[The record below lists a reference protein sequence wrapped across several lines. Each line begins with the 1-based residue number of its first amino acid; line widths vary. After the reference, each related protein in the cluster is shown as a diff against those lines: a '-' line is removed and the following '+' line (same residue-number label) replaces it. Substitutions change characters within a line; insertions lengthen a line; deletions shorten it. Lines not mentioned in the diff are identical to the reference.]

1 MTEILKRMRERQSS
15 RYPFDVEKR
24 ISRQKLEQILE
35 AARWAPT
42 AHNMQNFYIIV
53 VDDRK
58 LLKTIASIKSPVS
71 EAFVRENYQQLSFSG
86 EELIKKKVGIMGDV
100 FPPAMR
106 SPNIKL
112 DDAAHEAF
120 AAGQIRL
127 IQASPTLLVV
137 IYDPEKRAPASEGD
151 FLGHLSL
158 GCMIENMWL
167 TAQSLGIDF
176 HIVSEIAVPSIEKEV
191 KSLLVIPQNL
201 RIALSIRLGY
211 VASRP
216 RYLRVRRDIED
227 FIYHNRF
234 DHKGLE

>member
-1 MTEILKRMRERQSS
+1 MTEILKLIRERQSS
-15 RYPFDVEKR
+15 RFPFDTEKP
-24 ISRQKLEQILE
+24 ISRQNLEGILE

-42 AHNMQNFYIIV
+42 AHNMQNFTIIV
-53 VDDRK
+53 VDDQK

-71 EAFVRENYQQLSFSG
+71 EAFVRENYQLLSFS
-86 EELIKKKVGIMGDV
+86 EDELKKKKVGIMGDV

-106 SPNIKL
+106 SPTFKL

-120 AAGQIRL
+120 AAGQMRL
-127 IQASPTLLVV
+127 IEASPTLLVV
-137 IYDPEKRAPASEGD
+137 IYDPGKRAPASEGD

-167 TAQSLGIDF
+167 TAQSLGMDF
-176 HIVSEIAVPSIEKEV
+176 HIVSEIAVPTIEKEV
-191 KSLLVIPQNL
+191 KNLLAIPQNF

-211 VASRP
+211 AVSRP
-216 RYLRVRRDIED
+216 RYVRVRRDIED
-227 FIYHNRF
+227 IICHNRF